1 MLIENPVNLL
11 VAAAIMP
18 ESVLQ
23 KHQLTMKAVPITQ
36 RSSLVNQCGKFSML
50 EG

>member
-11 VAAAIMP
+11 AAAVIMP

-23 KHQLTMKAVPITQ
+23 KHQLTMKAVQ
-36 RSSLVNQCGKFSML
+36 SHRDLAL
-50 EG
+50 